1 MKEGQVSKDLKSIKN
16 KEATELGVKDFF
28 TSRDKKGRGSSGLV
42 SDAEKILNEESSVK
56 EALYLKSMEVE
67 DMPNTIVPL
76 FSHIFLTAR
85 RNKLVENGIYLPTA
99 SYGKGSDTDLNM
111 DFADTQLVLATGPN
125 VASVSVGMEVVIN
138 MENFKKR
145 TSNNMKDRVQ
155 ENFEYALPIEVVN
168 GVEYLYL
175 SERDLKYVS
184 NTNGM
189 ELP

>member
-28 TSRDKKGRGSSGLV
+28 TSRDKKSRGSSGLV

>member
-184 NTNGM
+184 NTNGV

>member
-1 MKEGQVSKDLKSIKN
+1 MKEGQVSKDLKSIKS

-184 NTNGM
+184 NTNGV

>member
-1 MKEGQVSKDLKSIKN
+1 MKEGQVSKDLKSIKS

-28 TSRDKKGRGSSGLV
+28 TSRDKKSRGSSGLV

-184 NTNGM
+184 NTNGV

>member
-1 MKEGQVSKDLKSIKN
+1 MKKGQVSKDLKSIKD

-28 TSRDKKGRGSSGLV
+28 TSRDKKSRGSSGLV
-42 SDAEKILNEESSVK
+42 SDAEKILNEESSIK

-67 DMPNTIVPL
+67 DIPKTIAPL

-155 ENFEYALPIEVVN
+155 ENFEYALPVEVVN

-184 NTNGM
+184 NTNGV

>member
-28 TSRDKKGRGSSGLV
+28 TSRDKKSRGSSGLV

-184 NTNGM
+184 NTNGV